1 MAQTCREVNCPQYMI
16 EELEKGFPAF
26 CFYYQEGLLIDNP
39 ICREYREGKVS
50 KTAMSIKEGL

>member
-1 MAQTCREVNCPQYMI
+1 MI